1 MLIPMTIRQDF
12 WIRKSLTK
20 KLILGLVL
28 AAMPAIAQ
36 AGQIT
41 ETHSY
46 GSAAPGTPFSFSE
59 SLTFK
64 GFDSSLGTL
73 DSVEIILNS
82 TAVLS
87 PFATFSGPL
96 APTTPSISVSN
107 VSGSGVFDAKTSFG
121 LGTQTTLSTGQFSGT
136 ISPTNFGGLFYYGQ
150 TTFASSS
157 VSGST
162 SNTIT
167 SGLASYI
174 GSGVTFNVDLTAKT
188 SGAGSTSSGPLT
200 QISYGAGG
208 SGYGTVEIVYHYTAP
223 AAVPEPSTFAL
234 LGLGGLGF
242 AVRRFRR
249 RQVAV

>member
-1 MLIPMTIRQDF
+1 M
-12 WIRKSLTK
+12 K
-20 KLILGLVL
+20 KLILGLIL
-28 AAMPAIAQ
+28 AAMPTIAQ
-36 AGQIT
+36 AGQIK

-73 DSVEIILNS
+73 TSVELVLNS

-87 PFATFSGPL
+87 PFATFAGPL
-96 APTTPSISVSN
+96 APTTSSISVSN
-107 VSGSGVFDAKTSFG
+107 VSGSGVFDAQTSFG
-121 LGTQTTLSTGQFSGT
+121 LDTKTTISTGQYSGT
-136 ISPTNFGGLFYYGQ
+136 ISPTNFGGFYYGQ
-150 TTFASSS
+150 TTFASST
-157 VSGST
+157 VSGSN
-162 SNTIT
+162 SSTIT

-174 GSGVTFNVDLTAKT
+174 GSGVTFNVDLTGKT
-188 SGAGSTSSGPLT
+188 SGAGSTSSGPLN